1 MQSVDREAILEAV
14 HQLSAKEQWEVAQ
27 EILRTIPRREP
38 LPAPPKGTGAAASLR
53 GIAKT
58 EIPLDDRRL
67 LEESRTERYG

>member
-1 MQSVDREAILEAV
+1 MESVDRQTILEAV
-14 HQLSAKEQWEVAQ
+14 HQLSTDEQWEIAQ

-38 LPAPPKGTGAAASLR
+38 PPAPPRGSGAAVSLR
-53 GIAKT
+53 GIATT